1 MKRRA
6 VLLILAMIGAVLFSG
21 LGMAQNKLRVA
32 LLVKSLG
39 NGFFE
44 AVREGGEEAAK
55 ALGNIDIIYTGPT
68 AATAEGQ
75 IEIINNLIAQR
86 VDAIVISANDPNA
99 LVPAAKRAMDRGIK
113 VISFDSGVAKDGRLM
128 HLNPSNIQLIGQ
140 KQIDMIAK
148 TLGANGGE
156 IAILSAT
163 AQATNQN
170 AWIAAMRETLK
181 DPKYS
186 KLKLVD
192 TVYGD
197 DQADKSYREALA
209 LFQKHPNLKGIIA
222 PTTVGIA
229 AAAKA
234 VVDQKLVGKVFV
246 TGLGLPSEMA
256 GYVKSG
262 AVDTF
267 AIWNPIDLGYS
278 AVYAAVQFIQG
289 KATGKAGERISI
301 GRMGTIT
308 LDANGDAA
316 MAEPFTFDK
325 NNVDRFAR
333 IF

>member
-1 MKRRA
+1 MHRRNA
-6 VLLILAMIGAVLFSG
+6 WIMLALLVALFG
-21 LGMAQNKLRVA
+21 NLGFAQQKIRVA

-44 AVREGGEEAAK
+44 AVRDGGEEAAK
-55 ALGNIDIIYTGPT
+55 QLGNVEVIYTGPT

-75 IEIINNLIAQR
+75 IEIINSLIAQK

-99 LVPAAKRAMDRGIK
+99 LVATTKKAMERGIK

-128 HLNPSNIQLIGQ
+128 HLNPSNTALIGF
-140 KQIDMIAK
+140 KQIDMISK
-148 TLGANGGE
+148 TLGAGGGE

-170 AWIAAMRETLK
+170 AWIAAMKETLK
-181 DPKYS
+181 DPKYA

-192 TVYGD
+192 VVYGD

-229 AAAKA
+229 AAGKA

-256 GYVKSG
+256 GYVKAGS
-262 AVDTF
+262 VDTF

-278 AVYAAVQFIQG
+278 AVYAAVQFVQG
-289 KATGKAGERISI
+289 KAKSGKGEKISI

-308 LDANGDAA
+308 LDENNEAA

-325 NNVDRFAR
+325 SNVDKFAK